1 MSNNKKYWKNLAEL
15 NSANNDVFD
24 ELENKEFIQE
34 IPVEEFLSDK
44 ENLENSSTSR
54 RDFLKFIGFSTA
66 AATLAACEGPVVK
79 SIPYVVQPKEIIPGI
94 ANYYATTIGNGY
106 DFANVLIRSRE
117 GRPIKVEKNKL
128 APDSKSAN
136 GRVHASILDLY
147 DNARLAQ
154 PTKDNMPISWF
165 GFEYETKSSL
175 EDISSRNKEIVLLTQ
190 TFASPSTKRLIQD
203 FKLKYNNVNHIT
215 YDSFSES
222 AALDAFETRYGIR
235 GLSNYDFSKSKVI
248 VSVGAD
254 FLGDWQ
260 GGGYDCSYAKG
271 RIPDSGKMSRH
282 IQFESNMT
290 LSGANADLRVPLK
303 LNEQKLV
310 LIEIYKS
317 VVGNKIQL
325 KSDVKLDKKTKN
337 IVDRLINEIK
347 SAGKGS
353 VIISGIKEEGYQSLV
368 LEINEKLKSYSF
380 DPSNIILTRSS
391 DDKKISDLI
400 SRMKNG
406 EVGALIMSGVNPV
419 YSLADSKNFSEGL
432 RKVDLSICFSMKNDE
447 SAIASKYVA
456 AANHYLE
463 SWGDFELVSGEFSLA
478 QPVIR
483 TLFDTKQFQ
492 ELLLVWTENKTSIHD
507 YIKNYWQSSILGS
520 DSWNKALHDGIY
532 YNTSSSSYNLRVSD
546 FRHHN
551 KIFTIHNT
559 APLNSFEL
567 NIYAKTG
574 MGDGKHANNPWLQEF
589 PDPLTRATWD
599 NYLTISEFD
608 AKEIGLFLEPSTF
621 FNQSSND
628 ANGGLNGKYAIVKL
642 GKKEIKAPVLIQPG
656 QARGTVGLAIGYGR
670 YEGVKPEMMVGVNAF
685 NLYNDFNPV
694 QSVEIIPTD
703 EIHEFALIQLQNT
716 LMGRGDIIKETTLD
730 EFNTKSVEVWNSQ
743 AVVSLNHIETPVSS
757 PDVDLW
763 QEFDRS
769 IGHHFNLSIDLNAC
783 TGCGACV
790 IACHAE
796 NNVPVVGKAEIRK
809 SRDMHWLRID
819 RYYSSE
825 DSFYDDDM
833 KKDNIS
839 GLGSSLTSFGELE
852 NPSENPQVA
861 FQPIMCQHCNH
872 APCETVCPVAATS
885 HGRQG
890 QNHMAY
896 NRCVGTRYCANNC
909 PYKVRRFNW
918 FLYNGNDEFDY
929 HMNNDLGRMVINPD
943 VTVRSRGVME
953 KCSFCI
959 QNTQAVILKAKNE
972 GRPVAAGEFNDT
984 CACASACSSGAMRFG
999 DINEPGSRI
1008 AELKKNKRA
1017 YHLLDAV
1024 GTKPNVV
1031 YQVKVRNTK
1040 NNV

>member
-325 KSDVKLDKKTKN
+325 KSDIKLDKKTKN

-532 YNTSSSSYNLRVSD
+532 YNTSSSSYNLKVSD
-546 FRHHN
+546 FRHYD

>member
-325 KSDVKLDKKTKN
+325 KSDIKLDKKTKN

-353 VIISGIKEEGYQSLV
+353 VIISGIKEESYQSLV

-400 SRMKNG
+400 SRMNNG

-532 YNTSSSSYNLRVSD
+532 YNTSSSSYNLRVSE

-559 APLNSFEL
+559 TPLNSFEL

-685 NLYNDFNPV
+685 NFYNDFNPV